1 MSNISHCRP
10 VLEAEEC
17 AGRVLSSEVCDMSQ
31 LDPAN
36 FMHLQQSLSFMQ
48 LQQSVVN
55 SRIVV
60 NHVCREN
67 VEGFDCSSSPS

>member
-31 LDPAN
+31 LDPA
-36 FMHLQQSLSFMQ
+36 SFMQ
-48 LQQSVVN
+48 LQQSVVT

-67 VEGFDCSSSPS
+67 VEGFGCSSSPS